1 MRCAYGANNPSP
13 YGGITRIKSSVEVLR
28 LPLSLSAP
36 VRLCSHLRAPVRQKA
51 VCSSQKVAFSF
62 SLSQNTTPVYA
73 CVYPFSGVSVQKPLC
88 QSGKRQVC
96 PEPLRLLLL
105 CVGLGIVG
113 LGRYSRTYATAG
125 VCVGLGIPA
134 SSDYSHT
141 DAEPIVCVGLG
152 ILKPGGYSRTYAIL
166 GVCVGLGMLR
176 LRQYSRT
183 DVTSIV
189 CVGMGIVGLGRYSR
203 MYAILGVCVV
213 LGILKPCQYSQTAV
227 KAHAGRLM

>member
-105 CVGLGIVG
+105 CVGLGI
-113 LGRYSRTYATAG
+113 
-125 VCVGLGIPA
+125 PA

-141 DAEPIVCVGLG
+141 DAEPIVCVGMG
-152 ILKPGGYSRTYAIL
+152 ILKPGGYSRTYVNL
-166 GVCVGLGMLR
+166 G
-176 LRQYSRT
+176 
-183 DVTSIV
+183 V

-203 MYAILGVCVV
+203 TYAIPGVCVV
-213 LGILKPCQYSQTAV
+213 LGMLKPCRYL
-227 KAHAGRLM
+227 HADGVTVFASAWVYLSPAGIPVCTQWLVSASVWAYRRPVIIPIPTQNPLFASV

>member
-105 CVGLGIVG
+105 CVGLGI
-113 LGRYSRTYATAG
+113 
-125 VCVGLGIPA
+125 PA

-141 DAEPIVCVGLG
+141 DAEPIVCVG
-152 ILKPGGYSRTYAIL
+152 
-166 GVCVGLGMLR
+166 
-176 LRQYSRT
+176 
-183 DVTSIV
+183 
-189 CVGMGIVGLGRYSR
+189 MGIVGLGRYSR
-203 MYAILGVCVV
+203 TYAIPGVCVV
-213 LGILKPCQYSQTAV
+213 LGMLKPCRYL
-227 KAHAGRLM
+227 HADGVTVFASAWVYLSPAGIPVCTQWLVSASVWAYRRPVIIPIPTQNPLFASV